1 MQEVT
6 MKQKF
11 DSVHPLSWWLLGIS
25 ISISSALSVY
35 PYISPLICVLTLS
48 IIALANR
55 DAATGNLGFGFY
67 LLLALA
73 VVVSRLVFKII
84 FNIEDPTEPTLL
96 ALPSLEINLGFGDP
110 VEMLGN
116 VSMPSMM
123 AAAGEG
129 VRLAAIILGI
139 ALAVTLAE
147 PKKLL
152 RSTPAALLEIGA
164 TVSMAVNLVP
174 QLIKSYKR
182 VKQAQRLRG
191 KTGKINAL
199 TSTVIPVI
207 EDAVESSLKLA
218 ASMSSR
224 GFGLQVNSQIR
235 LLTGLLSLVSVICIS
250 YGSYL
255 LIAVGSGFLW
265 LLFVGLCLALT
276 SMWIASRAAIRTKYV
291 ATKFNKVDGLVSV
304 AALAVVLA
312 TAVGRI
318 AQ

>member
-1 MQEVT
+1 MT
-6 MKQKF
+6 IKQRL
-11 DSVHPLSWWLLGIS
+11 DSVHPFNWWLLGIS
-25 ISISSALSVY
+25 LSVSSALSVN
-35 PYISPLICVLTLS
+35 PYISPLICVLALS
-48 IIALANR
+48 IISLANR
-55 DAATGNLGFGFY
+55 DAARGSLGFGFY

-73 VVVSRLVFKII
+73 VIVSRLAFKII
-84 FNIEDPTEPTLL
+84 FNIEDPTEQTLF
-96 ALPSLEINLGFGDP
+96 ALPLLELNLGFGDP
-110 VEMLGN
+110 IEMLGN
-116 VSMPSMM
+116 ISTPSMV
-123 AAAGEG
+123 AAALEG
-129 VRLAAIILGI
+129 MRLAGIILGI
-139 ALAVTLAE
+139 ATAVTLAE

-191 KTGKINAL
+191 QARKMNAL

-207 EDAVESSLKLA
+207 EDAIESSLKLA

-224 GFGLQVNSQIR
+224 GFGLQVNSQVR

-255 LIAVGSGFLW
+255 LIASGSGFIW

-291 ATKFNKVDGLVSV
+291 ATKFNTVDGLVSV

-312 TAVGRI
+312 TVVGRI